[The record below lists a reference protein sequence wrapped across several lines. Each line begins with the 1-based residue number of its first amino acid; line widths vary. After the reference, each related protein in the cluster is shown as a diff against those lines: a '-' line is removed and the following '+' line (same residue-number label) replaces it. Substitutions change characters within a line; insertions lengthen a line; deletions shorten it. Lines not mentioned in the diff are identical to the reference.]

1 MRNSA
6 TKAVISDKGID
17 SVKRMLTKHIKA
29 KYMKYVLIKH
39 IKNRRGI
46 YIGTFV
52 AVPINDK
59 EVAVAW
65 SKCHRIDLEKNRIDR
80 ISSRKKGLQ
89 IAINR
94 VIYGTKVPI
103 ALALRDRM
111 SDFLNDITR
120 YYQDKA
126 VITPIGMIAEDRD
139 ATGS

>member
-1 MRNSA
+1 MKNSA
-6 TKAVISDKGID
+6 TKAVMSDKGTD
-17 SVKRMLTKHIKA
+17 SVKRMLTKHVKA
-29 KYMKYVLIKH
+29 KYIKYILIKH
-39 IKNRRGI
+39 IKNRRGN

-52 AVPINDK
+52 AVPISDK

-65 SKCHRIDLEKNRIDR
+65 SKCHRIDIEKNRVSR

-103 ALALRDRM
+103 ALTLRDRM
-111 SDFLNDITR
+111 SDFLDDITK

-126 VITPIGMIAEDRD
+126 VITPIGMGAR
-139 ATGS
+139 